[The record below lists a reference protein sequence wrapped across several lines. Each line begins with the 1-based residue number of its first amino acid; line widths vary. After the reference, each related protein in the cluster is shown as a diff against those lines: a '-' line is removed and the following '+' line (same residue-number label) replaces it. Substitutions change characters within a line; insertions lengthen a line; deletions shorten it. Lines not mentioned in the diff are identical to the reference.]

1 VHRRLVQQG
10 WRLWPRHL
18 GEAQTDEA
26 GAGSATRKRIVESHP
41 AANKVINVARHQG
54 EVVQQC
60 NGRNLLVDGVV
71 GIRHPEP
78 PPDLRRFSIEA
89 QHPISILREHL
100 S

>member
-1 VHRRLVQQG
+1 MRPVAAPEGVSQ
-10 WRLWPRHL
+10 
-18 GEAQTDEA
+18 QTDEA

-41 AANKVINVARHQG
+41 AANKVINVARHHR

-78 PPDLRRFSIEA
+78 PPDLRCFSIEA